1 MNLEKVM
8 NEFVDDYMKRGV
20 YASREELLNVLEE
33 VKVIV
38 SANKDKTPEEIID
51 IMFEKNIKELEEL
64 RQKYPVPGY
73 TASINVDNI
82 NVKL

>member
-8 NEFVDDYMKRGV
+8 NAFVDDYMKRGV

-33 VKVIV
+33 VKAIV

-51 IMFEKNIKELEEL
+51 IMFEKTLKSW
-64 RQKYPVPGY
+64 K
-73 TASINVDNI
+73 
-82 NVKL
+82 K